1 MKLRLKLLL
10 ITAAL
15 AISGCATQR
24 FDLSSI
30 KSNTSPSFDDSQ
42 TFWVGGIGQSKELDA
57 QSVCASKKVV
67 SVETQLT
74 AGDVGLSIITLFIYT
89 PRHVR
94 VTCGN

>member
-24 FDLSSI
+24 FDLSPI

-57 QSVCASKKVV
+57 KTVCASKKVV
-67 SVETQLT
+67 SVETQQT